1 MFHRKREFLRLRLA
15 ATDAVVT
22 IFSFIAA
29 YVLREHFVALREFYL
44 LRPAFLALLSG
55 ILAIWLLS
63 GLSTG
68 LYRSPEFFDPAR
80 VIRNTVRQ
88 ALAGTAALAIFL
100 YLLKLGDVSRVFML
114 LFVLLNTAFLII
126 WRLAAPALIQPNAAK
141 KRHYVIVGVGT
152 NAARVVQAIEADRTE
167 SSEIL
172 ALINAG
178 SEDTDPEFSNLT
190 GRGSGLPIRGLDEL
204 TPMLR
209 ERVVDEVI
217 FATDPHAT
225 RQLEE
230 LFLICEEEGI
240 KVRVVV
246 TFLPG
251 MISEV
256 SLDRLHDLPL
266 LTFSST
272 PDNDYLLFLK
282 RLFDIAIASAMTLV
296 FAPLSLPVIIAI
308 RLSSKGPILF
318 SQQRCGLN
326 GRLFCL
332 YKFRSMYQDAEQ
344 RRAEIAGLNEMD
356 GPVFKC
362 AKDPRITPIGR
373 YLRKF
378 SIDEW
383 PQIFNVIK
391 GDMSLVGPRPPL
403 PDEVRQYERWQRR
416 RLRMKPGLTCLW
428 VLEGRNS
435 LDFTRW
441 MQLDM
446 RYIDD
451 WSLGLDCRI
460 LLRSIRHVLAGKG
473 L

>member
-15 ATDAVVT
+15 ATDTVVT
-22 IFSFIAA
+22 IFAFIAA
-29 YVLREHFVALREFYL
+29 YVLREHFVSLREFYL
-44 LRPAFLALLSG
+44 LRPAFLGLLSA
-55 ILAIWLLS
+55 ILAIWLFL
-63 GLSTG
+63 GLSVG

-80 VIRNTVRQ
+80 VARNTVRQ
-88 ALAGTAALAIFL
+88 TLFGTAALVILL

-114 LFVLLNTAFLII
+114 LFVLLDTVFLMI
-126 WRLAAPALIQPNAAK
+126 WRLAAPALIRPNAGA
-141 KRHYVIVGVGT
+141 KRHYVIVGTGAD
-152 NAARVVQAIEADRTE
+152 AARVVQAIEADLTE

-178 SEDTDPEFSNLT
+178 NEDPDSEFSNLT
-190 GRGSGLPIRGLDEL
+190 GRSSRLPIRGLEEL

-209 ERVVDEVI
+209 DRVVDEVI
-217 FATDPHAT
+217 FATDPHTT

-240 KVRVVV
+240 KVRVIVN
-246 TFLPG
+246 FFPA

-256 SLDRLHDLPL
+256 SLDKLHDLPL

-282 RLFDIAIASAMTLV
+282 RLFDITIAGAMTLV

-318 SQQRCGLN
+318 SQERCGLN
-326 GRLFCL
+326 GRPFCL

-362 AKDPRITPIGR
+362 ANDPRITPVGK

-383 PQIFNVIK
+383 PQIFNVLR

-403 PDEVRQYERWQRR
+403 PDEVRQYKRWQRR

-428 VLEGRNS
+428 VLEGRNR

-460 LLRSIRHVLAGKG
+460 LLQSIRHVLSGKG

>member
-1 MFHRKREFLRLRLA
+1 
-15 ATDAVVT
+15 
-22 IFSFIAA
+22 
-29 YVLREHFVALREFYL
+29 
-44 LRPAFLALLSG
+44 
-55 ILAIWLLS
+55 
-63 GLSTG
+63 
-68 LYRSPEFFDPAR
+68 
-80 VIRNTVRQ
+80 
-88 ALAGTAALAIFL
+88 
-100 YLLKLGDVSRVFML
+100 
-114 LFVLLNTAFLII
+114 
-126 WRLAAPALIQPNAAK
+126 
-141 KRHYVIVGVGT
+141 
-152 NAARVVQAIEADRTE
+152 
-167 SSEIL
+167 
-172 ALINAG
+172 
-178 SEDTDPEFSNLT
+178 
-190 GRGSGLPIRGLDEL
+190 
-204 TPMLR
+204 MLR
-209 ERVVDEVI
+209 DRVVDEVI
-217 FATDPHAT
+217 FATDPHTT

-240 KVRVVV
+240 KVRVIVN
-246 TFLPG
+246 FFPA

-256 SLDRLHDLPL
+256 SLDKLHDLPL

-282 RLFDIAIASAMTLV
+282 RLFDITIAGAMTLV

-318 SQQRCGLN
+318 SQERCGLN
-326 GRLFCL
+326 GRPFCL

-362 AKDPRITPIGR
+362 ANDPRITPVGK

-383 PQIFNVIK
+383 PQIFNVLR

-403 PDEVRQYERWQRR
+403 PDEVRQYKRWQRR

-428 VLEGRNS
+428 VLEGRNR

-460 LLRSIRHVLAGKG
+460 LLQSIRHVLSGKG

>member
-1 MFHRKREFLRLRLA
+1 MFHRKREFLKLRLA

-22 IFSFIAA
+22 IFAFIAA
-29 YVLREHFVALREFYL
+29 YVLRENFVSLREFYL
-44 LRPAFLALLSG
+44 LRPAFLGLLSG
-55 ILAIWLLS
+55 ILAIWLFA
-63 GLSTG
+63 GLSAG
-68 LYRSPEFFDPAR
+68 LYRSPEFSDPAG
-80 VIRNTVRQ
+80 VARNTIRQ
-88 ALAGTAALAIFL
+88 TLAGTAALAVFL
-100 YLLKLGDVSRVFML
+100 YLLKLGDVSRLFML
-114 LFVLLNTAFLII
+114 LFVLLNTVFLMI
-126 WRLAAPALIQPNAAK
+126 WRLAAPRLIGLNAAA
-141 KRHYVIVGVGT
+141 KRHYVIVGTGVD
-152 NAARVVQAIEADRTE
+152 AARFAQAIEADRTE

-172 ALINAG
+172 ALISAG
-178 SEDTDPEFSNLT
+178 SEDPDPEFSDLT
-190 GRGSGLPIRGLDEL
+190 GRGARLPIRALDEL

-246 TFLPG
+246 NFFPG
-251 MISEV
+251 MISHV
-256 SLDRLHDLPL
+256 SLDKLHDLPL

-282 RLFDIAIASAMTLV
+282 RLFDLAIACAMTLV

-308 RLSSKGPILF
+308 RLSSKGPVLF
-318 SQQRCGLN
+318 SQERCGLN
-326 GRLFCL
+326 GRRFRL
-332 YKFRSMYQDAEQ
+332 YKFRSMYQDAEL
-344 RRAEIAGLNEMD
+344 RRAEIADLNEMD

-362 AKDPRITPIGR
+362 ANDPRITPVGK

-383 PQIFNVIK
+383 PQIFNVIR
-391 GDMSLVGPRPPL
+391 GHMSLVGPRPPL
-403 PDEVRQYERWQRR
+403 PDEVREYKPWQRR

-435 LDFTRW
+435 LDFTHW

-460 LLRSIRHVLAGKG
+460 LLRSIGHVLSGKG